1 MASLRAH
8 DIHLGYG
15 DGAVIS
21 GADFTIAPGKITALV
36 GRNGCGKSTILRAL
50 ARLLKPDS
58 GAVHLDGE
66 AIYHLPTREVATKIA
81 MLPQSSTAPEWS
93 VFDLVSQGRY
103 PHQGFFNQWSVEDEK
118 AVARA
123 LELTRLTDLAHK
135 NVDRLSGGQRQRAW
149 IAMALAQETEIL
161 LLDEPTTFLDMAH
174 QTEVLEV
181 LAALNRDEQRTIVMV
196 VHDLNQA
203 ARYADHVIAILKG
216 KVFAQGPPDPT
227 ISEEM
232 VWDVFGARAKV
243 IRDEHLGLVVVP
255 MLVSDDGVRPGPS
268 SDDGPLT
275 AEMTGRQT

>member
-1 MASLRAH
+1 MARLQAH

-15 DGAVIS
+15 EGAVIR
-21 GADFTIAPGKITALV
+21 GADFTIASGKITALV

-66 AIYHLPTREVATKIA
+66 AIYQLPTREVATKIA
-81 MLPQSSTAPEWS
+81 MLPQSSVAPEWS

-103 PHQGFFNQWSVEDEK
+103 PHQGFFNQWSVDDEK

-135 NVDRLSGGQRQRAW
+135 SVDALSGGQRQRAW

-181 LAALNRDEQRTIVMV
+181 LAALNRDEGRTIVMV

-203 ARYADHVIAILKG
+203 ARYAHHVIAIREG
-216 KVFAQGPPDPT
+216 TVFAQGPPDPT
-227 ISEEM
+227 ICEQM
-232 VWDVFGARAKV
+232 VWDVFGARVKV
-243 IRDEHLGLVVVP
+243 IRDDHLGLVVVP
-255 MLVSDDGVRPGPS
+255 MLISDDGRPTATSP
-268 SDDGPLT
+268 DGDPL
-275 AEMTGRQT
+275 ASEMTGRPT

>member
-1 MASLRAH
+1 MAKLEAH

-15 DGAVIS
+15 EGAVIR
-21 GADFTIAPGKITALV
+21 GADFTVAPGRITALV

-58 GAVHLDGE
+58 GVVHLDGE
-66 AIYHLPTREVATKIA
+66 AIYKLPTRQVATKIA
-81 MLPQSSTAPEWS
+81 MLPQSSVAPEWS

-103 PHQGFFNQWSVEDEK
+103 PHQGFFNQWSVEDER

-123 LELTRLTDLAHK
+123 LDLTQLTDLAHK
-135 NVDRLSGGQRQRAW
+135 TVDALSGGQRQRAW

-181 LAALNRDEQRTIVMV
+181 LASLNREEGRTIVMV

-203 ARYADHVIAILKG
+203 ARYADHVIAIREG
-216 KVFAQGPPDPT
+216 TVFAQGPPDPT

-232 VWDVFGARAKV
+232 VWDVFGARVKV
-243 IRDEHLGLVVVP
+243 IRDDHLGLVVVP
-255 MLVSDDGVRPGPS
+255 TLVSEGRRPAPRPVDNGSLAPE
-268 SDDGPLT
+268 T
-275 AEMTGRQT
+275 TGRHA